1 MRKATVTRTVNFFE
15 KKVKVYKKST
25 DEVLTVTVTTNKDT
39 DKAAKDALPEDCSMI
54 TVISTEKK
62 QGVYRISLDDFL
74 KYAEEIT
81 DVEAEKNESEVNE

>member
-1 MRKATVTRTVNFFE
+1 MRKPSVTRTVNFYE
-15 KKVKVYKKST
+15 KTVKVYKKST
-25 DEVLTVTVTTNKDT
+25 DEVLTLKVTTDKDT
-39 DKAAKDALPEDCSMI
+39 DKAARNALPEDCSMI

-81 DVEAEKNESEVNE
+81 PEEADETESEAN